1 MLEIVTFGCR
11 FTSIAA
17 PAFGLKEMEKKNH
30 TGQKM
35 KQTQFGRTSGSGWKN
50 TKGQRDEE
58 TTVKTELQIDWID
71 MLDDFCCGDRFLS
84 KGYW

>member
-30 TGQKM
+30 IGQKM
-35 KQTQFGRTSGSGWKN
+35 KQTQFGRTSGSGLKN
-50 TKGQRDEE
+50 TKWQRDEE
-58 TTVKTELQIDWID
+58 TTAKTELQIDWVNREDPIMD
-71 MLDDFCCGDRFLS
+71 GERWLDTGEP
-84 KGYW
+84 